1 MIIEKESKCQVGIKL
16 IELFS
21 LILFLLLCNK
31 EEIHFEILDEN
42 IFYN

>member
-31 EEIHFEILDEN
+31 EERHFDILDEN